1 MAKISV
7 LKETCK
13 GCYLCVPACKRG
25 LIHSQKTSMNRSGY
39 FPVDFVDPDSQ
50 CNGCKLCAIVCPDI
64 AIRVY
69 K

>member
-1 MAKISV
+1 
-7 LKETCK
+7 
-13 GCYLCVPACKRG
+13 
-25 LIHSQKTSMNRSGY
+25 MNRSGY